1 MKTFIGLI
9 GIAGLICLAL
19 SFKSRKDVG
28 EDRRSR
34 PKWKLRFIGIGLI
47 VLGMMLANLM
57 N

>member
-19 SFKSRKDVG
+19 SFKSRKDGG

-47 VLGMMLANLM
+47 VLGMVLANLM
-57 N
+57 D